1 MANESDR
8 LLVQQIRA
16 GDQEAWRQLILCYQ
30 GRLWAYVHRRIRNA
44 AVCDDLVQE
53 TLLGFY
59 TSLDRYDETRSLQT
73 FLFAIASYKLADHL
87 RAVGRHPMQQLA
99 DPEPGIDAWQ
109 QRPDNRPAASSVARG
124 KERVELEEDAVARC
138 LGGLIQNWF
147 AAGDFRRV
155 QALEMIYVKGWANKD
170 VAKLLGY
177 TEQQIANIRFA
188 ATKKLGDAIRDAGLP
203 TDVFPEL
210 AASLSGEAE
219 AS

>member
-53 TLLGFY
+53 TFLGFL
-59 TSLDRYDETRSLQT
+59 TSLDTYDENRKLQT

-87 RAVGRHPMQQLA
+87 RSIGRHPTQQLA
-99 DPEPGIDAWQ
+99 ETEPGVDAWQ
-109 QRPDNRPAASSVARG
+109 QQPDKRPAASSVARG
-124 KERVELEEDAVARC
+124 KERVELEEDAVARS
-138 LGGLIQNWF
+138 LGGLIRDWF
-147 AAGDFRRV
+147 AAGDYRRV
-155 QALEMIYVKGWANKD
+155 EALEMIFVKGWANKD

-177 TEQQIANIRFA
+177 SEQQIANIRFA
-188 ATKKLGDAIRDAGLP
+188 AIRKLGDAIRDAGLP
-203 TDVFPEL
+203 VDVFPEL
-210 AASLSGEAE
+210 AASAAE